1 MPAQPPRD
9 VREDGMTVLQLHGK
23 RRAGINL
30 RDRAEY
36 FQRSLFDLGRL
47 CRPGGLGPSGPA
59 ARYDGPT
66 FWLFIPLLYT
76 IAASFRSHRH
86 LKGMAS

>member
-1 MPAQPPRD
+1 
-9 VREDGMTVLQLHGK
+9 MTVLQLHGK
-23 RRAGINL
+23 GRAGINL
-30 RDRAEY
+30 RDRAED
-36 FQRSLFDLGRL
+36 FQRSFFNLRRL
-47 CRPGGLGPSGPA
+47 YGPGGLGPGAPA

-76 IAASFRSHRH
+76 MVVNFCSHRH